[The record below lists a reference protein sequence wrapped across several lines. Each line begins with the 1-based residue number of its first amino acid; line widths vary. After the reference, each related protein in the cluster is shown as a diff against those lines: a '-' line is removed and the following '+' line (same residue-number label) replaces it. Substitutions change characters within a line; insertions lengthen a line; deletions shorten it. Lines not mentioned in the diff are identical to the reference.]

1 MDKVYVQGM
10 RFYGYHGA
18 FHQENE
24 LGQRFYADIILEM
37 DAEKPGRTDD
47 LDDTVN
53 YAKVYEAAKEVL
65 EGEPVKL
72 VETLTSRIAKLVLE
86 RFAVIEAVTVKV
98 TKPDPPIP
106 GHYDSVAVEIRRERG
121 FENQ

>member
-1 MDKVYVQGM
+1 MDKVYVEGM

-18 FHQENE
+18 FKEENE
-24 LGQRFYADIILEM
+24 LGQRFYCDIIMEL
-37 DAEKPGRTDD
+37 DAEKPGTTDD

-53 YAKVYEAAKEVL
+53 YALVYESAKEVL

-72 VETLTSRIAKLVLE
+72 VETLTRKVASLILG
-86 RFAVIEAVTVKV
+86 RFDIVHAVTVKV

-106 GHYDSVAVEIRRERG
+106 GHYDAVAVEIRRERG
-121 FENQ
+121 FDGT

>member
-18 FHQENE
+18 FAEENK
-24 LGQRFYADIILEM
+24 LGQRFFADVTLEL

-53 YAKVYEAAKEVL
+53 YAEVYEAVKEVL

-72 VETLTSRIAKLVLE
+72 VETLTHRVAQQVLKK
-86 RFAVIEAVTVKV
+86 FAIVDAVSVKV

-106 GHYDSVAVEIRRERG
+106 GHYDAVAVEIRRERG
-121 FENQ
+121 FETS